1 LRRFRL
7 SDGTYEEEWRY
18 SPKQLKY
25 YSIAYDHVNNL
36 VYFSRFVPGISI
48 TYQPGF
54 FKYRGTYIEAHGNI
68 TSQEIGPASNWHN
81 LSFEIDQTN
90 SNGKFKAYLLG
101 KNKTSGSWET
111 LDTLTEPSVSL
122 ESVKA
127 NSYNYIMLSFDL
139 VDSSY
144 GAGQPMKFNSLKV
157 NFDYLPEVSLIPQD
171 MTFAPDSMLQGI
183 DVNMNLK
190 VHNYGYIPV
199 ENLRLDFY
207 LNDGDSVF
215 FTKYVSVQPDSFTTI
230 DHTIKTDTI
239 VFFNKLIT
247 IATSPIGE
255 YFTFNNL
262 IVDSFYVARDSVRP
276 AFNITFD
283 GKEILDGDI
292 ISSKPVVVITMR
304 DDTPLEW
311 KQSDFTIVFDNNPLH
326 FAPDTLEFE
335 LVSPYPNA
343 EARVTWRPFIKDD
356 GLHTLEV
363 LAKDPSGNFF
373 DSTSYRISFYVY
385 NQSDLRDVYN
395 YPNPFGDNTYFTF
408 ELRGTSVPD

>member
-1 LRRFRL
+1 
-7 SDGTYEEEWRY
+7 
-18 SPKQLKY
+18 
-25 YSIAYDHVNNL
+25 
-36 VYFSRFVPGISI
+36 
-48 TYQPGF
+48 
-54 FKYRGTYIEAHGNI
+54 
-68 TSQEIGPASNWHN
+68 
-81 LSFEIDQTN
+81 
-90 SNGKFKAYLLG
+90 
-101 KNKTSGSWET
+101 
-111 LDTLTEPSVSL
+111 
-122 ESVKA
+122 
-127 NSYNYIMLSFDL
+127 
-139 VDSSY
+139 
-144 GAGQPMKFNSLKV
+144 
-157 NFDYLPEVSLIPQD
+157 
-171 MTFAPDSMLQGI
+171 
-183 DVNMNLK
+183 
-190 VHNYGYIPV
+190 
-199 ENLRLDFY
+199 
-207 LNDGDSVF
+207 
-215 FTKYVSVQPDSFTTI
+215 
-230 DHTIKTDTI
+230 
-239 VFFNKLIT
+239 
-247 IATSPIGE
+247 
-255 YFTFNNL
+255 
-262 IVDSFYVARDSVRP
+262 DSVRP

-408 ELRGTSVPD
+408 ELRGTSVPDELKINIYTIAGRMIRELKILASRLRLGFNSIYWDGRDHDGDEIANGLYFYKVIYQHEDVTKTVTQKLAKVK